1 MAVEVSFLTVRGSAV
16 MRRSRCAEAVP
27 GIENCLACHG
37 AERVD
42 LRPESTLP
50 HLPPLPPEHVRSDAR
65 RQSDRAVIS

>member
-42 LRPESTLP
+42 LRAESTCLTC
-50 HLPPLPPEHVRSDAR
+50 HRFH
-65 RQSDRAVIS
+65 QSTFGPMRAVKATAW

>member
-27 GIENCLACHG
+27 GVENCLACHG

-42 LRPESTLP
+42 LRAESTCLTCHRFHQTGAAP
-50 HLPPLPPEHVRSDAR
+50 MRPATAAA
-65 RQSDRAVIS
+65 Q